1 MLKPK
6 RVIIT
11 EDLSFKHWP
20 LIIFNPFSLALLVTP
35 FPPLSDMRLP
45 LLHFLTIN
53 ILHILT
59 SHFLQ
64 LRFHASS
71 VKSLPWEHSHLSYYP
86 PSFGHTALEKGF
98 SWLSPPIHF
107 SRPAHRGVPTHLTFT
122 SHLTSTMP
130 RVTENVL
137 CTYPEHHLTFPPL
150 AILVPPLP
158 FIFSSS
164 CSSEKTE
171 VIRWER
177 LPTAT

>member
-1 MLKPK
+1 
-6 RVIIT
+6 
-11 EDLSFKHWP
+11 
-20 LIIFNPFSLALLVTP
+20 
-35 FPPLSDMRLP
+35 MRLP

-171 VIRWER
+171 VIRWEL